1 MTERLDQNSEQ
12 YLIKRAK
19 EGDSR
24 AFGRLFEAYLDPIY
38 RYIYFRVSDVDEA
51 EEMTDDVFV
60 KAWEALPNFTIKQG
74 KSLLPWLYRIAHNL
88 VVDHYRR
95 RTLHEETEPLF
106 AVRET
111 LPSVEEMVG
120 TKQAVARAV
129 QAVHRLDQLEQSVL
143 LLRFVEQL
151 PYREIAEI
159 VGKSE
164 GACRVIQYR
173 ALSTLRDLLEEE
185 KADA

>member
-1 MTERLDQNSEQ
+1 MTERLDQNRERQ
-12 YLIKRAK
+12 LIERAK
-19 EGDSR
+19 AGDAR
-24 AFGRLFEAYLDPIY
+24 AFGLLYEAYLDAIY
-38 RYIYFRVSDVDEA
+38 RYVYFRVSDVAEA
-51 EEMTDDVFV
+51 EELTDDVFV
-60 KAWEALPNFTIKQG
+60 RAWEALPDYEIQPGRF
-74 KSLLPWLYRIAHNL
+74 SPWLYRIAHNL

-95 RTLHEETEPLF
+95 RTLQEETQPLF
-106 AVRET
+106 AVKES

-120 TKQAVARAV
+120 KKQAVARAV
-129 QAVHRLDQLEQSVL
+129 NAVNRLSQLEQSVL

-173 ALSTLRDLLEEE
+173 ALGTLRDLLEEE

>member
-1 MTERLDQNSEQ
+1 MTERLGHDSEQ
-12 YLIKRAK
+12 HLIERAQ
-19 EGDSR
+19 EGDAQ
-24 AFGRLFEAYLDPIY
+24 AFGRLYEVYLDSIY
-38 RYIYFRVSDVDEA
+38 RYVYFRISDVAEA
-51 EEMTDDVFV
+51 EELTDDVFV
-60 KAWEALPNFTIKQG
+60 RAWEALPNFRAERG
-74 KSLLPWLYRIAHNL
+74 ASLLPWLYRIAHNL

-95 RTLHEETEPLF
+95 RTLQEETEPLF
-106 AVRET
+106 AVKE
-111 LPSVEEMVG
+111 PSPSIEEMVG

-129 QAVHRLDQLEQSVL
+129 QAVHRLGQLEQSVL

-151 PYREIAEI
+151 SYREIAQV

-173 ALSTLRDLLEEE
+173 ALAALRELLEEE